1 MSSKKQ
7 AADTFAINPHPVFER
22 WHNDEMMIGELP
34 QGEEVGEDIDEEAPE
49 GENDIA
55 NELAE
60 EMFPADAG
68 MAVAEAPMNE
78 AQVEAPQAAPDINGR
93 VWPAPDATAVR
104 TTIENNAA
112 NGVYFAD
119 YMPNYEA
126 TLRAD
131 NIETLR
137 AHNEALL
144 NRIRG
149 NG

>member
-1 MSSKKQ
+1 
-7 AADTFAINPHPVFER
+7 
-22 WHNDEMMIGELP
+22 
-34 QGEEVGEDIDEEAPE
+34 
-49 GENDIA
+49 
-55 NELAE
+55 
-60 EMFPADAG
+60 
-68 MAVAEAPMNE
+68 MNE
-78 AQVEAPQAAPDINGR
+78 AQVEAPQAAPDI
-93 VWPAPDATAVR
+93 ATVR
-104 TTIENNAA
+104 TTITNNAA
-112 NGVYFAD
+112 NGVYLVD

>member
-1 MSSKKQ
+1 ML
-7 AADTFAINPHPVFER
+7 DNPFATPNPIEDR
-22 WHNDEMMIGELP
+22 WQNDDMMVGELAH
-34 QGEEVGEDIDEEAPE
+34 GEDIGEE
-49 GENDIA
+49 I
-55 NELAE
+55 AE
-60 EMFPADAG
+60 EILPDGNVDAGEVPFPADAG

-78 AQVEAPQAAPDINGR
+78 AQVEVPQAEPNI
-93 VWPAPDATAVR
+93 ATVR
-104 TTIENNAA
+104 TTITNNAA

-119 YMPNYEA
+119 YMPNYA
-126 TLRAD
+126 DTLRAD